1 MRPLIVTFRQES
13 ISRTP
18 DVFVITFSDLRL
30 VRGLGGSDH
39 VDESGDGD
47 RRGGDS
53 DKGDDGAGD
62 CGGDRSGG
70 VVGDGCDWLL

>member
-1 MRPLIVTFRQES
+1 MG
-13 ISRTP
+13 
-18 DVFVITFSDLRL
+18 
-30 VRGLGGSDH
+30 GLGGSDH
-39 VDESGDGD
+39 VDESVGGD

-70 VVGDGCDWLL
+70 VVGDGCDWLPWLRT